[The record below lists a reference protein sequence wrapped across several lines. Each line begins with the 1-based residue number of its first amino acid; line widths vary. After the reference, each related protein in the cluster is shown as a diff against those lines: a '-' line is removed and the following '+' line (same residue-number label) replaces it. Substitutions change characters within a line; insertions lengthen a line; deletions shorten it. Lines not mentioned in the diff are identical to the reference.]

1 MVLFLKEMKVKTF
14 KDRAKEVSILIHMTQ
29 RLHSSKQVLPKGAND
44 PTKDNEKEIRIE
56 RLTNMNE
63 L

>member
-1 MVLFLKEMKVKTF
+1 MVLFLKEMKIKTF
-14 KDRAKEVSILIHMTQ
+14 KDRAKEVSALIHMTQ
-29 RLHSSKQVLPKGAND
+29 RLHSSKQVLPKGANY
-44 PTKDNEKEIRIE
+44 PTKDNEKEIKIE

>member
-1 MVLFLKEMKVKTF
+1 MKVKTF
-14 KDRAKEVSILIHMTQ
+14 KDKAKEVSIFIHMTQ

-44 PTKDNEKEIRIE
+44 STKDNVKEIRIE